1 MIRGV
6 REPRK
11 VEVVLEATKDNE
23 LVEVKIGMIAVV
35 NSQMIRELQRQGV
48 QIDEFSINAFR
59 NEFAEVE
66 NGTSP
71 LYTSHLSWSLKYPKD
86 DESYQDLIKHVRV
99 YRND

>member
-6 REPRK
+6 REPRQ
-11 VEVVLEATKDNE
+11 VEVVLEATEDKGQ
-23 LVEVKIGMIAVV
+23 VEVTIGMIAVV
-35 NSQMIRELQRQGV
+35 NSQMISELQRQGV
-48 QIDEFSINAFR
+48 QIDEFSVNAFR

-66 NGTSP
+66 NGTIP
-71 LYTSHLSWSLKYPKD
+71 LYTSHLSWTLKYPKD